1 MEREIMR
8 LLYFYSLNKKIFDE
22 LAFERIY
29 NIFIKNDSLCFLEC
43 STTEVT
49 SNFTVRPYVGL
60 LKELNQS

>member
-29 NIFIKNDSLCFLEC
+29 NIFINTYPNIEKYFL
-43 STTEVT
+43 
-49 SNFTVRPYVGL
+49 
-60 LKELNQS
+60 